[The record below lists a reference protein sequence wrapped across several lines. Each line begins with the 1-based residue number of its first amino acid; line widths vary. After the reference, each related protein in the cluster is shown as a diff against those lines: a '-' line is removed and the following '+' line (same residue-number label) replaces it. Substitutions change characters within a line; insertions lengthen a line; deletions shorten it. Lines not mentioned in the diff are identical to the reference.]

1 MAKRSKQRLSKKLQH
16 EKDKG
21 FEVKELELPT
31 DTLQQTTES
40 ITLPVIANEKT
51 VPFTSKTYPIP
62 SLFNSI
68 SSLINQMNITELN
81 HVQNDVIELLLT
93 KSDVYLNCS
102 QENEAVT
109 TAILHT
115 LYLSQSYPS
124 IADDTKEETKGPF
137 IIFVCSDS
145 ESCQSVTTIIKS
157 LMDINVTCLNGCVNK
172 KKESKSAERHDPI
185 LVTTV
190 SSLLNQLVNNS
201 SFTCKNLQ
209 FLAIP
214 TFDQLST
221 HQLTNDLIKILNRL
235 PRRQTFIN
243 SNSEIPQSVTS
254 IALSNATHIS
264 FTEDIKTI
272 EQEVGCVFVKLS
284 DRNNFISTIVQQ
296 RATSKTILHF
306 FSKEEAIFYDDILNR
321 LDYNNILLLHQSLP
335 LPEQSKIIKQFKEL
349 QYGVLVTTQHYTNCS
364 SDLAVYVD
372 TPKTLTKVT
381 TPSKQLLIV
390 LQDGQTEFYET
401 LKNQR
406 KTKEYTFPPSKLHQ
420 AQLKINKLVE
430 KQYYVHLEARDAYRA
445 YIQNYSQLT
454 DPSFN
459 VKKLNLIEIA
469 KSYGLPNPTKVN
481 LDNQGPIGVSEKP
494 YEYKRKVFIGKQ
506 VVKPNKQK

>member
-51 VPFTSKTYPIP
+51 VSFTSKTYPIP

-124 IADDTKEETKGPF
+124 IADDTKEETKGPLLYF
-137 IIFVCSDS
+137 
-145 ESCQSVTTIIKS
+145 VTTIIKS

-172 KKESKSAERHDPI
+172 KKESKYAERHDPI

-254 IALSNATHIS
+254 IALSNATHIF

-349 QYGVLVTTQHYTNCS
+349 QSGVLVTTQHYTNCS

-390 LQDGQTEFYET
+390 LQD
-401 LKNQR
+401 
-406 KTKEYTFPPSKLHQ
+406 EYTFPPSKLHQ